1 MFQMN
6 IQEVVE
12 NVELS
17 LRRSTTS
24 SKFVTTVVQLLLARK
39 EQRSRVLLA
48 RKEQRSQVLL
58 LIIQQV

>member
-12 NVELS
+12 NIELS
-17 LRRSTTS
+17 LRRSTA
-24 SKFVTTVVQLLLARK
+24 SKFLRTVVQLLLARK
-39 EQRSRVLLA
+39 EQRSRVLL
-48 RKEQRSQVLL
+48 

>member
-12 NVELS
+12 NIELS
-17 LRRSTTS
+17 LRRSTA
-24 SKFVTTVVQLLLARK
+24 SKFLRTVVQLLLARK